1 MNQKLTNRAR
11 ELRRNQ
17 TDAEL
22 RLWGHLRGRRLLG
35 AKFRRQVPIG
45 RYIVDFLCKELG
57 LIVEADGGQHT
68 EQEIY
73 DARRTARL
81 EAQGYTVIR
90 FWNVDIMLETDAVL
104 EAIADSIRA
113 LRAAPSSPFFA
124 KATKGTSPRGEKDW
138 RSSLVPLPRGERS
151 RSEA

>member
-22 RLWGHLRGRRLLG
+22 RLWGYLRARRLLG

-73 DARRTARL
+73 DARRTAWL

-90 FWNVDIMLETDAVL
+90 FWNVDIML
-104 EAIADSIRA
+104 
-113 LRAAPSSPFFA
+113 
-124 KATKGTSPRGEKDW
+124 
-138 RSSLVPLPRGERS
+138 
-151 RSEA
+151 

>member
-1 MNQKLTNRAR
+1 M
-11 ELRRNQ
+11 
-17 TDAEL
+17 
-22 RLWGHLRGRRLLG
+22 LG
-35 AKFRRQVPIG
+35 AKFRRQVPVG
-45 RYIVDFLCKELG
+45 CYIVDFLCKELG
-57 LIVEADGGQHT
+57 LVVEADGGQHT
-68 EQEIY
+68 EQEAY

-124 KATKGTSPRGEKDW
+124 KATKGTSPRGEKD
-138 RSSLVPLPRGERS
+138 
-151 RSEA
+151 

>member
-1 MNQKLTNRAR
+1 MNQKLTDRAR

-22 RLWGHLRGRRLLG
+22 RLWGYLRARRLLG
-35 AKFRRQVPIG
+35 AKFRRQVPAG

-73 DARRTARL
+73 DARRTAWL

-90 FWNVDIMLETDAVL
+90 FWNVDIML
-104 EAIADSIRA
+104 
-113 LRAAPSSPFFA
+113 
-124 KATKGTSPRGEKDW
+124 
-138 RSSLVPLPRGERS
+138 
-151 RSEA
+151 